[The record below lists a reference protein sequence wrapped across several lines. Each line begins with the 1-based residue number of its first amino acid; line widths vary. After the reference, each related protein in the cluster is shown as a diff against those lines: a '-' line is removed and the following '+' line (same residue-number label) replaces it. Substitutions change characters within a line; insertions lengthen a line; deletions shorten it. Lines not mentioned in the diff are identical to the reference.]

1 METVSTNSIVQNSE
15 KSIVDDGRLLY
26 WDKKMSQS
34 LFETPGLQLPDNLNA
49 IDSNTII
56 RKIPKSQQV
65 MTRFIILV
73 VKRKTL

>member
-1 METVSTNSIVQNSE
+1 
-15 KSIVDDGRLLY
+15 
-26 WDKKMSQS
+26 MSQS